1 MTTFKGPV
9 KSYGNVKEGVGND
22 VGGMVL
28 CQSVKLQAA
37 TLATVEDS
45 IYLPA
50 GAQVVDIVTDNIVL
64 WTATTAGLTI
74 GSASAGTQY
83 VSSVDVKTIAGKNRA
98 ATTVAQAATL
108 EALMTSTVVNRVYV
122 TVTSTGANAV
132 GTTRVTIT
140 YRIV

>member
-9 KSYGNVKEGVGND
+9 KSYGTVKEGTGND

-28 CQSVKLQAA
+28 SQSVKLQAA
-37 TLATVEDS
+37 TAATVEDS

-50 GAQVVDIVTDNIVL
+50 GAQVIDIVYDNIVL

-83 VSSVDVKTIAGKNRA
+83 VSSTDVKANAGKTRP
-98 ATTVAQAATL
+98 ATTVAQALAL
-108 EALMTSTVVNRVYV
+108 ENLITSTTVNRVYV
-122 TVTSTGANAV
+122 TVASTGANAV
-132 GTTRVTIT
+132 GTTRVTIN
-140 YRIV
+140 YKIV